1 MNNNLDIEN
10 NRVDQS
16 ASINEVIEAFSILKK
31 FCGNAGAGVKITS
44 SLYDIE
50 KFIFRKKY
58 EINNQQNH
66 SVFSNSSNMAIN
78 VCKRIREDHSNEE
91 NKDITTSGIGI
102 KKRKIDSLSS
112 LEDLSLRF
120 PGLMSD
126 IYMILDKKSLL
137 NLKTTSRY
145 INRSLEENRIF
156 WVRKLKTQVKKNNSF
171 YESWKKVVKKTPAAI
186 IKEIINSIEDFFIYF
201 TKACHT
207 QLCPLH
213 IAAFLGNLKLTKHI
227 VEKTKEYCPKNKY
240 GWTPLHFAVL
250 RGQLKIGR
258 IKSDLFHYE
267 STIEDLMEK
276 ICLRKKS
283 GIRLE
288 GAPNFRHLDV
298 CELIMEKIE
307 NKNPADDIGWTP
319 LHLAAFNGHLDLTKL
334 IIEKIDYNNL
344 VSNLDIM
351 TPIHWAAY
359 KGHSEVCKVIIE
371 KAHERNPSL
380 DGENGNTALHLA
392 VFGGKFEGCKV
403 LVENIIEKNPKNS
416 AGFTPFH
423 EAVLEAGFA
432 KTGGIYSDGSHYQC
446 FERKSYL
453 KICKLFIDNVK
464 DKHPVS
470 DRGETPKDI
479 AEKSGDVEIL
489 NMFEN

>member
-1 MNNNLDIEN
+1 MPPLPIIVSIDTAMN
-10 NRVDQS
+10 
-16 ASINEVIEAFSILKK
+16 AFSILKK
-31 FCGNAGAGVKITS
+31 FCENAGAGVKIS
-44 SLYDIE
+44 SDLYDIE
-50 KFIFRKKY
+50 KFILSQKW
-58 EINNQQNH
+58 ENNNQQTR
-66 SVFSNSSNMAIN
+66 SKSPVFTDSSNM
-78 VCKRIREDHSNEE
+78 VTKFCKRNRENHSFEE
-91 NKDITTSGIGI
+91 NRDITTSGIGV

-120 PGLMSD
+120 PGPMSD

-137 NLKTTSRY
+137 NLKITSRY

-186 IKEIINSIEDFFIYF
+186 IKEIVESIEDFFVYF
-201 TKACHT
+201 TKACQT

-213 IAAFLGNLKLTKHI
+213 IAAFLGNLKLSKHI
-227 VEKTKEYCPKNKY
+227 IEKTKEYCPKNKY

-258 IKSDLFHYE
+258 IKSDLIHYE
-267 STIEDLMEK
+267 ATIEDLIKK

-283 GIRLE
+283 GTRLE

-334 IIEKIDYNNL
+334 IIEKIDYNNII
-344 VSNLDIM
+344 SNLDTL

-371 KAHERNPSL
+371 KAHDKNPLRPGSF
-380 DGENGNTALHLA
+380 GNTALHMA
-392 VFGGKFEGCKV
+392 VFGGKYEGCKA
-403 LVENIIEKNPKNS
+403 LIENITEKNPKNHK
-416 AGFTPFH
+416 GGTPFH
-423 EAVLEAGFA
+423 IAVIEASIAKSGGF
-432 KTGGIYSDGSHYQC
+432 YSDGSRYTSS
-446 FERKSYL
+446 ERKSYL
-453 KICKLFIDNVK
+453 KICKIFIDNVK

-479 AEKSGDVEIL
+479 AEKNGDIEVL